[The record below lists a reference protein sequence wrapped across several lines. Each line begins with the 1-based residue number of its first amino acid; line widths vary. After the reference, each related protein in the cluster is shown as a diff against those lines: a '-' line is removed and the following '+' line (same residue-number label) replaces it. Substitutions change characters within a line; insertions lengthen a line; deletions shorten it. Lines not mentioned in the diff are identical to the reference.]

1 MTDFPLNREVV
12 VSKLNE
18 DFGENTE
25 TAHEVSNYKDPN
37 EYEEKYSENNEPT
50 PRIPRIN
57 QEEESSDLKA
67 SNNGFQSRNTNAF
80 KNRSPIRRGKRSNT
94 SINLEGIL
102 DTKAAA
108 PTDTKDVSFMH
119 PSEKEFAKLL
129 DYYEIPYLYEPRSFP
144 LRWEG
149 NRVIEMHSPDF
160 YLPDQDQYFEL
171 TTMKQSLV
179 TQKNRKLRQLKELY
193 PEINIQLL
201 YRRDYIRLLGKYGY
215 GPMVDAEVE
224 GLGPILYTDA
234 AIQDQVKLIAQKIT
248 NDYHDG
254 SPVLIGVLRGSFVF
268 LADLVRSIDLQV
280 EVAFMS
286 VSRYGGEDIGSVEIT
301 RDIEV
306 NIENRDVILVEGIMD
321 TGLTLR
327 PIMHHIQEKKPSS
340 VSVCVMFDKRAR
352 RVSDVDLS
360 YVGFEV
366 PDEFIVGYGL
376 DYNERYRNLANV
388 YSMNVIEP
396 KAIPQR

>member
-1 MTDFPLNREVV
+1 MVPKL
-12 VSKLNE
+12 SKNG
-18 DFGENTE
+18 DGEFDT
-25 TAHEVSNYKDPN
+25 TSDVSNEGSIDSSSPKEAVNTSEPSNPKPESKDN
-37 EYEEKYSENNEPT
+37 EHN
-50 PRIPRIN
+50 
-57 QEEESSDLKA
+57 SS
-67 SNNGFQSRNTNAF
+67 F
-80 KNRSPIRRGKRSNT
+80 NRTYRPLRRGRRKSIP
-94 SINLEGIL
+94 INLEGMINTKGAVPS
-102 DTKAAA
+102 DTA
-108 PTDTKDVSFMH
+108 DVSFMH
-119 PSEKEFAKLL
+119 PSEREFAKLL

-149 NRVIEMHSPDF
+149 NRVVEMHSPDF

-224 GLGPILYTDA
+224 GLGSVLFSELQIRKR
-234 AIQDQVKLIAQKIT
+234 VSEIAQKIT
-248 NDYHDG
+248 EDYSG
-254 SPVLIGVLRGSFVF
+254 EPPVVIGVLRGSFVF
-268 LADLVRSIDLQV
+268 LSDLVRAIDLQI

-286 VSRYGGEDIGSVEIT
+286 VSRYGNEEKLSVEIT

-306 NIENRDVILVEGIMD
+306 NIEGRNVILVEGIMD

-327 PIMHHIQEKKPSS
+327 PIMQHIQEKHPSS
-340 VSVCVMFDKRAR
+340 ISVCVMFDKRAR
-352 RVSDVDLS
+352 RVSDVNLS

-376 DYNERYRNLANV
+376 DYNEVYRNLPNV